1 MYENSIFSCKNHF
14 CLDDICEMRDASY
27 VTAHQM
33 HHFSSLPSDVDCIP
47 FTGIGRGQMRYLSN
61 ILNQSI
67 KSFDLKRRYAA
78 EVIHDAKS
86 TMHTELLG
94 KP

>member
-27 VTAHQM
+27 VTAQQM
-33 HHFSSLPSDVDCIP
+33 HHFSSLPSDVDCIL

-78 EVIHDAKS
+78 EVTSKS